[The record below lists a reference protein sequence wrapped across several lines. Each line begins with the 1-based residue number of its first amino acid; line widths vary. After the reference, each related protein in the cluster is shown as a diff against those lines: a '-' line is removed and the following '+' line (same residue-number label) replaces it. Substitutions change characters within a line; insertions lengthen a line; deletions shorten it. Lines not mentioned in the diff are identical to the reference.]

1 MSKLLCPKC
10 GNLNTSVK
18 DTRVADAG
26 RYVRRRRLCPDCG
39 TRFTTYEHP
48 VVGKRRRKGQAPQI
62 EMVPRARV
70 LMEYRLSW
78 QA

>member
-18 DTRVADAG
+18 DTRAFEAAG
-26 RYVRRRRLCPDCG
+26 FAHVLCPDCG
-39 TRFTTYEHP
+39 TRFTTYAGW
-48 VVGKRRRKGQAPQI
+48 VFGNRRWTEQSPQI

-78 QA
+78 EA